1 MTSPHDQNFTP
12 FDSQEYVE
20 QTYWRRQAA
29 QGELKTLRAIAGW
42 SDICGF
48 GDALA
53 SSAWD
58 LSKLNERSL
67 FRSLSQAYTSLGRP
81 LISGVPPMP
90 SERVLVINDGIARTI
105 DLTGSEHI
113 EQAQLLFYIRD
124 LLMQHYMLEQ
134 QLVDGGLGLRTV
146 LAGGERCQYS
156 PPKFTG
162 HLLLSYTN
170 EPSEFGKRLLEQEF
184 VYNPAEFQM
193 NTAFALAYT
202 LEEMGSS
209 EGLIP
214 NRAYFETRWLSTLND
229 VIPGFCVLDGQTVH
243 LLWHD
248 EPGITIAFDDCRSV
262 EAKGLVTSVYRVC
275 EFIVHERFEGERTAF
290 PMAAHDRRAD
300 A

>member
-1 MTSPHDQNFTP
+1 MTSPPDHNFTP

-20 QTYWRRQAA
+20 RTYWSRQVV
-29 QGELKTLRAIAGW
+29 QGELKVFRTIAGW

-48 GDALA
+48 GCALA

-58 LSKLNERSL
+58 LSKLNRGL
-67 FRSLSQAYTSLGRP
+67 FRALSQAYMSLGKP

-105 DLTGSEHI
+105 DLVGSEYV
-113 EQAQLLFYIRD
+113 EQVLLLFYIRD

-134 QLVDGGLGLRTV
+134 KLVDGGLGLRTV

-156 PPKFTG
+156 PPKSTG
-162 HLLLSYTN
+162 HSLLSYTN
-170 EPSEFGKRLLEQEF
+170 EPSEFGKKLLEQEF

-209 EGLIP
+209 KGLIP
-214 NRAYFETRWLSTLND
+214 NRAYFETRWLNTLND
-229 VIPGFCVLDGQTVH
+229 VIPGFCVLDGQTAH
-243 LLWHD
+243 FLWHD
-248 EPGITIAFDDCRSV
+248 EPSITIAFDDCRSV
-262 EAKGLVTSVYRVC
+262 EAKGLVTSVYRIC
-275 EFIVHERFEGERTAF
+275 EFTVHERFEGERTVF
-290 PMAAHDRRAD
+290 PMAVHDL
-300 A
+300 